1 MMTIRIR
8 DAILADLPVV
18 AALFSASR
26 RLLTF
31 LPGLHSVEEDY
42 GFVAGLLSRATIR
55 VAVGPDDQPVAML
68 VEDGDWIDH
77 LYVAP
82 AAVGNGAGSAL
93 LADAQSRHDRLEL
106 WCFAENAR
114 ARKFY
119 EDRGFV
125 AVESTDGSGNEAGRP
140 DIRYVWTRG

>member
-1 MMTIRIR
+1 MMTIGIR
-8 DAILADLPVV
+8 DATPADLPAV

-31 LPGLHSVEEDY
+31 LPELHSVEEDY
-42 GFVAGLLSRATIR
+42 GFIAGLLSRATIR
-55 VAVGPDDQPVAML
+55 VAVGPNDRPVAML
-68 VEDGDWIDH
+68 AEDGDWIEH

-82 AAVGNGAGSAL
+82 AAIGTGAGSAL
-93 LADAQSRHDRLEL
+93 LAEAQSRHERLEL

-125 AVESTDGSGNEAGRP
+125 AAEATDGSGNEARMP
-140 DIRYVWTRG
+140 DIRYVWSRP

>member
-1 MMTIRIR
+1 MTISIRI
-8 DAILADLPVV
+8 ATSEDLPAV

-31 LPGLHSVEEDY
+31 LPELHSVEEDR
-42 GFVAGLLSRATIR
+42 GFIAGLLANAAVR
-55 VAVGPDDQPVAML
+55 VALGHEGTPIAML
-68 VEDGDWIDH
+68 VEDADWIDH

-82 AAVGNGAGSAL
+82 DAIGTGAGSAL
-93 LADAQSRHDRLEL
+93 LADAQSRHEHLQL
-106 WCFAENAR
+106 WCFAENVR

-125 AVESTDGSGNEAGRP
+125 AAETTDGSGNEAGMP
-140 DIRYVWTRG
+140 DIRYVWNRS

>member
-1 MMTIRIR
+1 MTVTIR
-8 DAILADLPVV
+8 AASPADLPDIG
-18 AALFSASR
+18 AIFSASR

-31 LPGLHSVEEDY
+31 LPELHTVEEDY
-42 GFVAGLLSRATIR
+42 GFISGLLSHAKVKVATG
-55 VAVGPDDQPVAML
+55 ADDKPIAML

-82 AAVGNGAGSAL
+82 WAIGSGAGSAL

-106 WCFAENAR
+106 WCFADNLG

-125 AVESTDGSGNEAGRP
+125 AMETTDGSGNEAKMP
-140 DIRYVWTRG
+140 DIRYVWSRG

>member
-1 MMTIRIR
+1 MTVVIRT
-8 DAILADLPVV
+8 ATPADLAQIASV
-18 AALFSASR
+18 FSRSR

-31 LPGLHSVEEDY
+31 LPDLHSVEEDY
-42 GFVAGLLSRATIR
+42 GFIAGLLSHAIVR
-55 VAVGPDDQPVAML
+55 VAVGPDGKVVAML

-82 AAVGNGAGSAL
+82 EAIGSGAGSAL
-93 LADAQSRHDRLEL
+93 LADAQSRHQRLEL

-125 AVESTDGSGNEAGRP
+125 AAEETDGSGNEAKRP
-140 DIRYVWTRG
+140 DVRYVWSRS

>member
-1 MMTIRIR
+1 MTIRIR
-8 DAILADLPVV
+8 DAGPADLPAV

-31 LPGLHSVEEDY
+31 LPELHTVEEDH
-42 GFVAGLLSRATIR
+42 GFIAGLLSRATAR
-55 VAVGPDDQPVAML
+55 VAVGTDDQPVAML

-82 AAVGNGAGSAL
+82 AAIGNGAGSAL

-106 WCFAENAR
+106 WCFADNVR

-125 AVESTDGSGNEAGRP
+125 AAEATDGAGNEARMP
-140 DIRYVWTRG
+140 DIRYVWSRP

>member
-1 MMTIRIR
+1 MMTIRVR
-8 DAILADLPVV
+8 DATPDDLPHI

-26 RLLTF
+26 RLLAF
-31 LPGLHSVEEDY
+31 LPELHSVEEDY
-42 GFVAGLLSRATIR
+42 AFIAGLLSRTMAR
-55 VAVGPDDQPVAML
+55 VAVGPDDRPVAML

-82 AAVGNGAGSAL
+82 AAIGTGAGSAL

-106 WCFAENAR
+106 WCFADNVR

-125 AVESTDGSGNEAGRP
+125 AVEATDGSGNEARMP
-140 DIRYVWTRG
+140 DIRYVWARG